1 MVKKRQPLSP
11 SAWTEAAYSALA
23 EGGLRAVAVE
33 PLALRL
39 GATKGSFYSHFASR
53 DELISAVVALWEERT
68 TDAVMTWSASE
79 PDAERRL
86 RRLFGRVSE
95 AAGRDP
101 VDHHLRAASG
111 HPLVEPVLRRVVQ
124 RRIDYTIGLFREM
137 GFSDVDATNRG
148 LLGYFAYAGHS
159 ETNARLPGLV
169 AFDDGGGLSGY
180 VDAALELLLLDRPSA
195 SSPPDGRVDSAT
207 AAD

>member
-1 MVKKRQPLSP
+1 MTDRRQPLSP

-23 EGGLRAVAVE
+23 EGGLSAVAVE

-53 DELISAVVALWEERT
+53 DELIGAVVALWETRA
-68 TDAVMTWSASE
+68 TDAVITWLAGE

-86 RRLFGRVSE
+86 RRLFDRVSE
-95 AAGRDP
+95 AAGHDP

-124 RRIDYTIGLFREM
+124 RRIAYTIELFRDL
-137 GFSDVDATNRG
+137 GFNEVDATNRG
-148 LLGYFAYAGHS
+148 LLAYFAYAGHS
-159 ETNARLPGLV
+159 ETNTRLPGV
-169 AFDDGGGLSGY
+169 IRFADGGGLPSHL
-180 VDAALELLLLDRPSA
+180 DAVLELLLRNRPSA
-195 SSPPDGRVDSAT
+195 STP
-207 AAD
+207 